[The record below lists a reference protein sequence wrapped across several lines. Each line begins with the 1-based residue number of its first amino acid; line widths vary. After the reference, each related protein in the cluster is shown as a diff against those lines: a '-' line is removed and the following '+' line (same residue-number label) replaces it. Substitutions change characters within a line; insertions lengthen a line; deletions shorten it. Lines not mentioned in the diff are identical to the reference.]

1 MHTSTVLAVLATVA
15 NAAFAPAYDP
25 TSSISSVEQ
34 AATVSAPVYDPTS
47 SVSSEEQAATLSAPA
62 YDPTSSISSAEA
74 SATAPLYPTLGS
86 QNAGFNFTVSASG
99 STSCTES
106 TNGPAT
112 SGTIVTI
119 PTNVPA
125 ASTTIITLE
134 HGTVVTTVYVPSAT
148 SQPAA
153 GSDAPSYHDTA
164 APSNGSPVDDSTQT
178 QEQDAQIPAAC
189 IASTATV
196 TVTNT
201 QTITVKQ
208 TGDAPSAAPISD
220 APTPDDAQ
228 PTVESPAPSA
238 APTAAPTDDG
248 SELQPSIITL
258 EQSASVA
265 PSTEEADATVPA
277 AYSTATEEADA
288 TVPAGYSTA
297 TEEADATV
305 PAYSTQEADAT
316 VPVSSANAATLT
328 VLPLAG
334 AASKSISYQNA
345 SASTTK
351 AYTGPSY
358 EGGASSYGVTGLT
371 LVGALAL
378 VLAL

>member
-1 MHTSTVLAVLATVA
+1 MHASTVLAVLATVA
-15 NAAFAPAYDP
+15 NAALAPAYDP
-25 TSSISSVEQ
+25 ASSISSVEQ
-34 AATVSAPVYDPTS
+34 AATVSAPAYDPAS
-47 SVSSEEQAATLSAPA
+47 SVSSEEQAATLFAPA

-74 SATAPLYPTLGS
+74 SATAPLYPTLSS
-86 QNAGFNFTVSASG
+86 QNAGFNFTISTSG
-99 STSCTES
+99 STTCTES

-134 HGTVVTTVYVPSAT
+134 QGTVVTTVYVPSAT

-153 GSDAPSYHDTA
+153 GSDAPSYHNSA
-164 APSNGSPVDDSTQT
+164 ALTNGSQVDDSTQT
-178 QEQDAQIPAAC
+178 HEQDAQTPAAC

-208 TGDAPSAAPISD
+208 TGDAPSAAPTSD

-277 AYSTATEEADA
+277 
-288 TVPAGYSTA
+288 
-297 TEEADATV
+297 
-305 PAYSTQEADAT
+305 YSTQEGDAT

-345 SASTTK
+345 SASITK

-358 EGGASSYGVTGLT
+358 EGGASSYGVAGLT